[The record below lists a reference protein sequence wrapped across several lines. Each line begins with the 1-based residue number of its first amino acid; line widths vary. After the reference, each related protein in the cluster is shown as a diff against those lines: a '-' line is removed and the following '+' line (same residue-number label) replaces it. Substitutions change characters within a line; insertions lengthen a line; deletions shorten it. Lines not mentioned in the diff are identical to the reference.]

1 MMIEEGSQ
9 VQLHFALKLQDDSIV
24 DSTFEK
30 APAELHIGDGNLP
43 KAFEQRLIGL
53 SAGDHKQFLLSP
65 EEAFGQHNPS
75 NVQWLS
81 RKQFQQDLEISEGL
95 VVSFADASGS
105 ELPGVIKSISDT
117 EVEVDF
123 NHPLAGQSL
132 WFEVNILNCQ
142 PGQLNQDQGQNSK
155 DDI

>member
-1 MMIEEGSQ
+1 MIIEVGSQ
-9 VQLHFALKLQDDSIV
+9 VQLHFALKLQDESIV

-53 SAGDHKQFLLSP
+53 SKGDHKQFLLSP
-65 EEAFGQHNPS
+65 EEAFGQRNPS
-75 NVQWLS
+75 NIQWLS
-81 RKQFQQDLEISEGL
+81 RKQFQQDLELNEGL
-95 VVSFADASGS
+95 VVSFADATGS

-132 WFEVNILNCQ
+132 WFEVDILNCQ
-142 PGQLNQDQGQNSK
+142 PGQPNNDKGLHPSVDR
-155 DDI
+155 